1 MKTNYILVLLT
12 AALLSPPLAPALYA
26 QQESTKKVVINKRS
40 IDADGS
46 ESSETIVKK
55 GAAAENF
62 DVEQYLEA
70 NRAENTQVEV
80 KVTDGEEERTV
91 VFKGSKSKRN
101 PNKAKNSGYEGYE
114 GYEGYQGAGGTQ
126 SLPEKSAFLGVESD
140 SDERAEEP
148 GLVVQVVPG
157 TAADLA
163 GLRHNDKIMRLNDTP
178 LNQWSDLTKFMR
190 NAKVGDQV
198 RIEYERNGK
207 PNTIEVKLSA
217 KSARINKTSFEP
229 KGFLGV
235 SDNESS
241 REKDKPG
248 VAINVTKGSAAE
260 LAGLRNGDVIF
271 QLEDTPIADYE
282 DISDFMAY
290 TKPGDKIKVTYE
302 RNGKQN
308 QVEALLTE
316 PLNTWRTNISNWDM
330 SAWDPEQMLEDA
342 LASTT
347 GTVTVQEKDACLG
360 VFSDAFAEGSVVG
373 SRINGFTDES
383 AAREVNMEAG
393 DIITA
398 VDGKSVKGHN
408 DLWNEIARHRVG
420 DEITVEYLREGK
432 PRTATITLKPCS
444 TNSSRVEVL
453 DSDGEQVRN
462 FTSWNWKE
470 SDQALLRE
478 RSLITIRKGEGDS
491 PKADAT
497 PSTQER
503 SLKLDE
509 FRIFPNPTQGQ
520 VTVAFKGDPVA
531 TTVSFFDRSGR
542 QLFREELNAFN
553 GRYGQQFDLSDYAN
567 DTIIIL
573 IQQGDKSYS
582 DQMMVN

>member
-12 AALLSPPLAPALYA
+12 VALLSPQLAAALIA

-101 PNKAKNSGYEGYE
+101 PNKAKISGYEGYE
-114 GYEGYQGAGGTQ
+114 GYSGIGGTQ
-126 SLPEKSAFLGVESD
+126 SMPEKSAFLGVEPD
-140 SDERAEEP
+140 SDERADEP
-148 GLVVQVVPG
+148 GLVVQIIRG
-157 TAADLA
+157 AAADLA

-178 LNQWSDLTKFMR
+178 VNQWSDLSKFMR
-190 NAKVGDQV
+190 TAKVGDPV
-198 RIEYERNGK
+198 RIDYERNGK
-207 PNTIEVKLSA
+207 PNTVQLKLTT
-217 KSARINKTSFEP
+217 KSDRINNTSCEP

-235 SDNESS
+235 TDNENS
-241 REKDKPG
+241 REKNKPG
-248 VAINVTKGSAAE
+248 VAVNVSKGSAAE
-260 LAGLRNGDVIF
+260 MAGLRNGDVIF
-271 QLEDTPIADYE
+271 QLEDTQMADYE

-308 QVEALLTE
+308 AVEALLTE
-316 PLNTWRTNISNWDM
+316 PLNTWRTNVNNWDM
-330 SAWDPEQMLEDA
+330 SAWDPEQMWKDA
-342 LASTT
+342 LASAAT

-373 SRINGFTDES
+373 SRINGFTDAS
-383 AAREVNMEAG
+383 AAREVNMEKG

-398 VDGKSVKGHN
+398 VDGNSVKGHD

-420 DEITVEYLREGK
+420 DQITVEYLREGK
-432 PRTATITLKPCS
+432 PRTASITLKPCS

-453 DSDGEQVRN
+453 DSEGEQVRN
-462 FTSWNWKE
+462 FTSWNWNE
-470 SDQALLRE
+470 SDQERLRE

-491 PKADAT
+491 PKADAP

-503 SLKLDE
+503 SLKLAE